1 MPKSLETNLNL
12 SQNAITVLERRYLKK
27 DNEGHVIEAPE
38 DMFRRVAKNIAQAD
52 KLYDSNVSLKDTE
65 EKFYNMMSELDFLP
79 NSPTLMNAGRELQQ
93 LSACIS
99 GDTYIYTND
108 GLKYMKD
115 IKEGD
120 FVLTHTG
127 NFRKVK
133 KIWSNGLRDTILLS
147 YGTKKRKKF
156 NLCVTPDHK
165 ILDSNGNWISACDIT
180 NHKCML
186 PQLWKSN
193 IQFPQYLYMSE
204 YDSGIKKPVEVDEKL
219 VKVLNIDRQ
228 KRSGK
233 YDKQTNP
240 CINLIKNDK
249 ELAFLFGCY
258 LANGNIDGNAIR
270 FTFNADDV
278 DTIGIITSTLATKFG
293 IIVNTTKS
301 NHGNW
306 VVIRTENVFIK
317 NMIVTYFGI
326 GFKNKH
332 IPEWISNASE
342 LYRQKLLE
350 GILTDATKIDRTYRL
365 VLANPTLVYQC
376 VLLARS
382 LGYNSNFTS
391 YANNKL
397 SKNATSSANITNTS
411 YINNIVSSAGNTIEV
426 FDMEVEEDHS
436 FVAGDFI
443 VHNCFVLP
451 VEDSIESIFDTIKN
465 TALIHQSG
473 GGTGFSFSRIRPKND
488 IVMSTKGI
496 ASGPISFMKVF
507 NTTTETIKQGGCVE
521 ENTLISTEKGIF
533 PIKELGKASPGNYE
547 NIELN
552 VFTDEGIKPVEQ
564 FYNNGNKEVKTIVTT
579 YGYKFTGT
587 FEHKIRIVDKKGNYI
602 WKELKDIKK
611 DDWVALQ
618 MDSLKGEHIK
628 FPEIDKELHH
638 NIKNYNLP
646 SEMNPSDFSLYVDI
660 TFCLKKFDNLPT
672 EREVSLAELI
682 GYFMGNGCFYKDK
695 LMLTI
700 PNDCIELKDYF
711 DKFFKEVF
719 DVDSCIEKKSDDRNI
734 NLIYHSQI
742 LVGWFKVIGI
752 GKESSLTVTLPQLI
766 LRSNRNCVEGF
777 LRGLFEADGSI
788 DKKGYNIALSSVSE
802 QLINEVQ
809 LLLLSI
815 GIPSSIKG
823 KNNLYILDITTP
835 QGLQTYKEKIGFL
848 SNKKKNRL
856 TDIIKRDANYND
868 LIPNQGKKFREFY
881 EKLTIKP
888 KHHIYKK
895 IYHYLDGVK
904 DRRNLTRQKAEIL
917 IKEHDCLK
925 ESFLSEIL
933 ERNQFYDQV
942 KEINTGE
949 APTLD
954 LVVPDNHTYIANGFV
969 SHNTRRGANMGILRV
984 DHPEIMEFITCKKE
998 EGEMNNFNIS
1008 VALTDKF
1015 MEALKKDEE
1024 YELINPRT
1032 GKPSKKLKAR
1042 EVFEKITDLA
1052 WQNGEPGIIFIDQ
1065 INRNNPTPLIGD
1077 IESTNPCGE
1086 LPLLPF
1092 ESCNLASINLA
1103 NMVIT
1108 DQTGKPKINYK
1119 KLRNLIHNGVHFL
1132 DNVIDMNKYP
1142 LKQIEEMTKGNRKI
1156 GLGVMGFTDML
1167 IQLEIPY
1174 NSAKAIQTAE
1184 EVMKFIS
1191 IEAKDASARLAEKR
1205 GVFPNFL
1212 GSIYDKA
1219 NGIKMRNS
1227 TVNTIAPTGSIS
1239 IIAGCS
1245 SGIEPLFALCYTR
1258 NILDNDKLV
1267 EVNTYFKEIAHK
1279 RGFYSPEL
1287 MNTIAEKGSIQDITT
1302 IPEDVRRVFVISHDI
1317 NPEWHVKMQ
1326 AAFQRYTDNAVSKTI
1341 NFPNNATKE
1350 EVKESYLLAYEGGCK
1365 GLTVY
1370 RDGSRNVQVL
1380 SMKIKPKEEDAK
1392 KSEKGDKSMQSLATK
1407 EEMGS
1412 YKVQPRPR
1420 PMLTKG
1426 ATIKMP
1432 TGCGHLYITINEDQ
1446 TGLCEVFTRMG
1457 KSGGC
1462 AASQA
1467 EVTGRLIS
1475 LALRAGVDT
1484 KSIVKQIRG
1493 IRCPSPCWDKGNM
1506 TLSCADA
1513 IGKAIEHYVETNGSG
1528 SLDKAE
1534 IASFNLTGIC
1544 PECPECGSMLEFSE
1558 GCVVCR
1564 GCGFSQCG

>member
-27 DNEGHVIEAPE
+27 DNEGHVIETPE

-52 KLYDSNVSLKDTE
+52 KLYDSNTNLKDTE
-65 EKFYNMMSELDFLP
+65 EKFYNMMAELDFLP

-93 LSACIS
+93 LSA
-99 GDTYIYTND
+99 
-108 GLKYMKD
+108 
-115 IKEGD
+115 
-120 FVLTHTG
+120 
-127 NFRKVK
+127 
-133 KIWSNGLRDTILLS
+133 
-147 YGTKKRKKF
+147 
-156 NLCVTPDHK
+156 
-165 ILDSNGNWISACDIT
+165 
-180 NHKCML
+180 
-186 PQLWKSN
+186 
-193 IQFPQYLYMSE
+193 
-204 YDSGIKKPVEVDEKL
+204 
-219 VKVLNIDRQ
+219 
-228 KRSGK
+228 
-233 YDKQTNP
+233 
-240 CINLIKNDK
+240 
-249 ELAFLFGCY
+249 
-258 LANGNIDGNAIR
+258 
-270 FTFNADDV
+270 
-278 DTIGIITSTLATKFG
+278 
-293 IIVNTTKS
+293 
-301 NHGNW
+301 
-306 VVIRTENVFIK
+306 
-317 NMIVTYFGI
+317 
-326 GFKNKH
+326 
-332 IPEWISNASE
+332 
-342 LYRQKLLE
+342 
-350 GILTDATKIDRTYRL
+350 
-365 VLANPTLVYQC
+365 
-376 VLLARS
+376 
-382 LGYNSNFTS
+382 
-391 YANNKL
+391 
-397 SKNATSSANITNTS
+397 
-411 YINNIVSSAGNTIEV
+411 
-426 FDMEVEEDHS
+426 
-436 FVAGDFI
+436 
-443 VHNCFVLP
+443 CFVLP

-507 NTTTETIKQGGCVE
+507 NTTTETIKQGG
-521 ENTLISTEKGIF
+521 
-533 PIKELGKASPGNYE
+533 
-547 NIELN
+547 
-552 VFTDEGIKPVEQ
+552 
-564 FYNNGNKEVKTIVTT
+564 
-579 YGYKFTGT
+579 
-587 FEHKIRIVDKKGNYI
+587 
-602 WKELKDIKK
+602 
-611 DDWVALQ
+611 
-618 MDSLKGEHIK
+618 
-628 FPEIDKELHH
+628 
-638 NIKNYNLP
+638 
-646 SEMNPSDFSLYVDI
+646 
-660 TFCLKKFDNLPT
+660 
-672 EREVSLAELI
+672 
-682 GYFMGNGCFYKDK
+682 
-695 LMLTI
+695 
-700 PNDCIELKDYF
+700 
-711 DKFFKEVF
+711 
-719 DVDSCIEKKSDDRNI
+719 
-734 NLIYHSQI
+734 
-742 LVGWFKVIGI
+742 
-752 GKESSLTVTLPQLI
+752 
-766 LRSNRNCVEGF
+766 
-777 LRGLFEADGSI
+777 
-788 DKKGYNIALSSVSE
+788 
-802 QLINEVQ
+802 
-809 LLLLSI
+809 
-815 GIPSSIKG
+815 
-823 KNNLYILDITTP
+823 
-835 QGLQTYKEKIGFL
+835 
-848 SNKKKNRL
+848 
-856 TDIIKRDANYND
+856 
-868 LIPNQGKKFREFY
+868 
-881 EKLTIKP
+881 
-888 KHHIYKK
+888 
-895 IYHYLDGVK
+895 
-904 DRRNLTRQKAEIL
+904 
-917 IKEHDCLK
+917 
-925 ESFLSEIL
+925 
-933 ERNQFYDQV
+933 
-942 KEINTGE
+942 
-949 APTLD
+949 
-954 LVVPDNHTYIANGFV
+954 
-969 SHNTRRGANMGILRV
+969 TRRGANMGILRI
-984 DHPEIMEFITCKKE
+984 DHPEIMEFITCKRE

-1008 VALTDKF
+1008 VAITDKF
-1015 MEALKKDEE
+1015 MEALKKNEE

-1032 GKPSKKLKAR
+1032 GKASKKLKAK
-1042 EVFEKITDLA
+1042 EVFEKITELA

-1065 INRNNPTPLIGD
+1065 INRNNPTPLVGN

-1086 LPLLPF
+1086 LPLLPY
-1092 ESCNLASINLA
+1092 ESCNLASINLSRI
-1103 NMVIT
+1103 VIT

-1156 GLGVMGFTDML
+1156 GLGVMGFADML

-1184 EVMKFIS
+1184 EIMKFIS

-1212 GSIYDKA
+1212 GSIYDGS

-1287 MNTIAEKGSIQDITT
+1287 MNIIAEKGSIQDITT

-1317 NPEWHVKMQ
+1317 TPEWHVKMQ

-1341 NFPNNATKE
+1341 NFPNHATKE

-1380 SMKIKPKEEDAK
+1380 SMKIKPKEDTK

-1412 YKVQPRPR
+1412 YKLQPRPR

-1493 IRCPSPCWDKGNM
+1493 IRCPSPCWDRGSM

-1513 IGKAIEHYVETNGSG
+1513 IGKAIEHYVEMNGSA
-1528 SLDKAE
+1528 SLDKNE

-1544 PECPECGSMLEFSE
+1544 PECPECGNMLEFSE